1 MGRTKMR
8 EKIISLAILLLV
20 IGVLV
25 FAGSFE
31 EDVQLPEKFD
41 KWLKEEVVYII
52 TPAEKDVFLKLET
65 DRERD
70 LFIDEFWRQ
79 RDPTPGTSRN
89 EAKEEHFKRIQF
101 VNETFGQLSPLKGWQ
116 TDRGKTYIVLGSPY
130 HMERFH
136 TIDTY
141 PIELWYYHG
150 DPKLGQPPV
159 FRLLFFRR
167 GGAGEYELYSPMSD
181 GPKDL
186 VHFVLNDPDQKTML
200 TQDILM
206 GTTQERF
213 DSTVDPLDRE
223 AYKILKNQVSYELA
237 EAAFSNFPGR
247 DGPQNRLPS
256 EIMVQQM
263 ETLPH
268 RKVEDDYAFDFL
280 EHKAVVEVSYSVHF
294 MGNQN
299 LVNVIQ
305 DPTGLFF
312 VNYTIVPDS
321 LSVDTFQDKYF
332 TNLRLSLRV
341 TDTEGHTIFQRE
353 RNVPVELREKE
364 LKLIGEKP
372 FHLCDSFP
380 LISGQY
386 KLNLLMENTVT
397 KEFTSFE
404 KDIYVP
410 DPDYLNMSMPIFSR
424 LVYKGMPQGQAV
436 RAYQIGDVQIYPSL
450 KNTFHVKDTLYVFFQ
465 LFGMSFQQKEDGELE
480 FVFFRG
486 DQPFRTVRKKI
497 SEYRSARD
505 FLEEFS
511 LEDFSD
517 GQYALKVA
525 LLDKEGNELLQA
537 KRDFS
542 VARKAQPGAWYVAQT
557 NPQVDDPFY
566 HFARGNQLLNKREM
580 GQALDELR
588 KAHEGSPE
596 SVEYALSY
604 GRALLIAE
612 NFTEVIKVLTP
623 YAAAGKEEFDLFY
636 YLGEAAK
643 RIGEQ
648 EAAIGYYQ
656 NAINQKGNVV
666 EILNSIGSCYLE
678 LGNKGEALRAWEK
691 SLEVNP
697 NQEKIKK
704 IVEELKRK

>member
-1 MGRTKMR
+1 MR
-8 EKIISLAILLLV
+8 EKIISLAILILV
-20 IGVLV
+20 VGVLV

-70 LFIDEFWRQ
+70 LLIDEFWRQ

-89 EAKEEHFKRIQF
+89 EAKEEHYKRIQF

-223 AYKILKNQVSYELA
+223 AYKILKNNVSYELA

-353 RNVPVELREKE
+353 RNVPVELKEKE

-386 KLNLLMENTVT
+386 KLNLLLENTVT

-436 RAYQIGDVQIYPSL
+436 RAYQIGNVQIYPSL
-450 KNTFHVKDTLYVFFQ
+450 ENTFHVKDTLYVFFQ
-465 LFGMSFQQKEDGELE
+465 IFGMSFQQKEEGELE

-497 SEYRSARD
+497 SEYESTRD
-505 FLEEFS
+505 YLEEFS

-517 GQYALKVA
+517 GRYALKVA

-537 KRDFS
+537 NKDFS

-557 NPQVDDPFY
+557 NPQVGDPFY
-566 HFARGNQLLNKREM
+566 SFARGNQLLNKREM

-596 SVEYALSY
+596 SMEYALSY

-612 NFTEVIKVLTP
+612 NFTEVIRVLTP

-643 RIGEQ
+643 RIGEP

-656 NAINQKGNVV
+656 NALNQRGNVM

-678 LGNKGEALRAWEK
+678 LGNKREALRAWEK
-691 SLEVNP
+691 SLEINP
-697 NQEKIKK
+697 DQETIKK
-704 IVEELKRK
+704 IVEELKKK

>member
-1 MGRTKMR
+1 MR

-20 IGVLV
+20 VGVLV
-25 FAGSFE
+25 FAGSFK

-41 KWLKEEVVYII
+41 KWLKEDVAYII
-52 TPAEKDVFLKLET
+52 TPAEKEVFLKLET
-65 DRERD
+65 NRERD

-79 RDPTPGTSRN
+79 RDPTPGTPRN
-89 EAKEEHFKRIQF
+89 ELKEEHYNRIQF

-130 HMERFH
+130 HMEKFH
-136 TIDTY
+136 TIETY

-159 FRLLFFRR
+159 FRILFFRR

-186 VHFVLNDPDQKTML
+186 VHFVLNDPGQRTML
-200 TQDILM
+200 SQDVLM
-206 GTTQERF
+206 GGTTQERF
-213 DSTVDPLDRE
+213 YSTVDALDRE
-223 AYKILKNQVSYELA
+223 AYKILKNKVSFELA

-268 RKVEDDYAFDFL
+268 RKVQDDYAYEFL

-294 MGNQN
+294 MGNKN

-321 LSVDTFQDKYF
+321 LSVDFFQDKYF
-332 TNLRLSLRV
+332 TNIRLSLRV
-341 TDTEGHTIFQRE
+341 TDTEGRTIFQRE

-364 LKLIGEKP
+364 LKAIGERP

-380 LISGQY
+380 LIAGQY
-386 KLNLLMENTVT
+386 KLNLLLENTVT

-424 LVYKGMPQGQAV
+424 LVYKGMPKGQAV

-450 KNTFHVKDTLYVFFQ
+450 GNTFNVKDTLYVFFQ
-465 LFGMSFQQKEDGELE
+465 IFGMSFQQKEEGELE

-486 DQPFRTVRKKI
+486 EESFRTVRKKI
-497 SEYRSARD
+497 SEYENAKD
-505 FLEEFS
+505 YIEEFS
-511 LEDFSD
+511 LRDFSD
-517 GQYALKVA
+517 GQYTLKVA
-525 LLDKEGNELLQA
+525 LLDKGGNELLQA

-542 VARKAQPGAWYVAQT
+542 VTRQPQPGAWYVAQS
-557 NPQVDDPFY
+557 NPPIEDPFY
-566 HFARGNQLLNKREM
+566 HFAIGNQLLNKREM
-580 GQALDELR
+580 GQAVDELR

-596 SVEYALSY
+596 SMEYALSY
-604 GRALLIAE
+604 GRVLLIAE
-612 NFTEVIKVLTP
+612 NFKEVIKALTP
-623 YAAAGKEEFDLFY
+623 YAAAGKEEFELFY

-643 RIGEQ
+643 RIGEA

-656 NAINQKGNVV
+656 KALTQKGNVV

-678 LGNKGEALRAWEK
+678 LGNTEEALRVWDK
-691 SLEVNP
+691 SLEINP
-697 NQEKIKK
+697 DQSAIRNAINKLKK
-704 IVEELKRK
+704 GSSQ

>member
-1 MGRTKMR
+1 MKKRT
-8 EKIISLAILLLV
+8 ISVAFLFLV
-20 IGVLV
+20 CVL
-25 FAGSFE
+25 FLAGSFE
-31 EDVQLPEKFD
+31 EKVQLSEEYE
-41 KWLKEEVVYII
+41 KWLKEDVAYII
-52 TPAEKDVFLKLET
+52 TPAEKEVFLKLESNK
-65 DRERD
+65 ERD

-79 RDPTPGTSRN
+79 RDPTPGAPGN
-89 EAKEEHFKRIQF
+89 EFKEEHYNRIRF
-101 VNETFGQLSPLKGWQ
+101 TSERFGKFSPLEGWQ
-116 TDRGKTYIVLGSPY
+116 TDRGKIYIVLGSPN
-130 HMERFH
+130 HVEKFH

-167 GGAGEYELYSPMSD
+167 GGAGEYELFSPMSD

-200 TQDILM
+200 TQDVLM

-213 DSTVDPLDRE
+213 DSTVDALDRE
-223 AYKILKNQVSYELA
+223 AYKILKNKVSFELA

-268 RKVEDDYAFDFL
+268 RKVQDDYAYEFL

-294 MGNQN
+294 MGNKN
-299 LVNVIQ
+299 LVNVVQ

-321 LSVDTFQDKYF
+321 LSVDFFQDKYF
-332 TNLRLSLRV
+332 TSLRLSLRV
-341 TDTEGHTIFQRE
+341 TDPGGQTIFQRE

-364 LKLIGEKP
+364 LKIIGEKS

-386 KLNLLMENTVT
+386 KLNLLLENTVT

-410 DPDYLNMSMPIFSR
+410 DPDYLNMSLPIFSR
-424 LVYKGMPQGQAV
+424 LVYKDLPQGQAV

-450 KNTFHVKDTLYVFFQ
+450 ENTFNVKDTLYVFFQ
-465 LFGMSFQQKEDGELE
+465 IFGMSFQQKEEGELE
-480 FVFFRG
+480 FVFFRRNR
-486 DQPFRTVRKKI
+486 PFRTMRKKI
-497 SEYRSARD
+497 SEYENARD
-505 FLEEFS
+505 YMEEFS
-511 LEDFSD
+511 LGDFSE
-517 GQYALKVA
+517 GQYTLKVA

-542 VARKAQPGAWYVAQT
+542 VTRQPQPGAWYVAQT
-557 NPQVDDPFY
+557 NPPVGNPFY

-580 GQALDELR
+580 GKAVDELR

-612 NFTEVIKVLTP
+612 NFKEVIKTLTP
-623 YAAAGKEEFDLFY
+623 YEAAGKEEFELFY

-643 RIGEQ
+643 RIGEA

-656 NAINQKGNVV
+656 KALTQKGNVV

-678 LGNKGEALRAWEK
+678 LGDAEEALRTWDK
-691 SLEVNP
+691 SLEINP
-697 NQEKIKK
+697 NQSAIREAINKLKK
-704 IVEELKRK
+704 

>member
-1 MGRTKMR
+1 MKKRT
-8 EKIISLAILLLV
+8 ISVAFLFLV
-20 IGVLV
+20 CVL
-25 FAGSFE
+25 FLAGSFE
-31 EDVQLPEKFD
+31 EKVQLPEEYE
-41 KWLKEEVVYII
+41 KWLKEDVAYII
-52 TPAEKDVFLKLET
+52 TPAEKEVFLKLESNK
-65 DRERD
+65 ERD

-79 RDPTPGTSRN
+79 RDPTPGTPRN
-89 EAKEEHFKRIQF
+89 ELKEEHYNRIQF
-101 VNETFGQLSPLKGWQ
+101 VNERFGKLSPLKGWQ
-116 TDRGKTYIVLGSPY
+116 TDRGKTYIILGSPN
-130 HMERFH
+130 HVEKFH
-136 TIDTY
+136 TIETY

-159 FRLLFFRR
+159 FRLLFLRR
-167 GGAGEYELYSPMSD
+167 GGAGEYELYSTMSD

-200 TQDILM
+200 SQNVLM

-213 DSTVDPLDRE
+213 DSTVDALDRE
-223 AYKILKNQVSYELA
+223 AYKILKNKVSFELA

-263 ETLPH
+263 ETLPY
-268 RKVEDDYAFDFL
+268 RKVQDDYAYEFL

-294 MGNQN
+294 IGNRN
-299 LVNVIQ
+299 LVNVVQ

-321 LSVDTFQDKYF
+321 LSVDFFQDKYF
-332 TNLRLSLRV
+332 TSLRLSLRV
-341 TDTEGHTIFQRE
+341 TDLEGQTIFQRE
-353 RNVPVELREKE
+353 RNVSVELRDKE
-364 LKLIGEKP
+364 LKIIGEKS

-386 KLNLLMENTVT
+386 KLNLLLENTVT

-410 DPDYLNMSMPIFSR
+410 DPDYLNMTLPIFSR
-424 LVYKGMPQGQAV
+424 LVYKDLPQGQAV

-450 KNTFHVKDTLYVFFQ
+450 ENTFYVKDTLYVFFQ
-465 LFGMSFQQKEDGELE
+465 IFGMSFQQKEEGELE
-480 FVFFRG
+480 FVFFRR

-497 SEYRSARD
+497 SEYENAKD
-505 FLEEFS
+505 YIEEFS
-511 LEDFSD
+511 LGDFSD

-542 VARKAQPGAWYVAQT
+542 VTRQPQPGAWYVAQT
-557 NPQVDDPFY
+557 NPPVEDPFY

-580 GQALDELR
+580 GKAVDELR

-612 NFTEVIKVLTP
+612 NFKEVINALTP
-623 YAAAGKEEFDLFY
+623 YAAAGKEEFELFY

-643 RIGEQ
+643 RIGEA

-656 NAINQKGNVV
+656 KALTQKGNVV

-678 LGNKGEALRAWEK
+678 LGNTEEALQAWDK
-691 SLEVNP
+691 SLEINP
-697 NQEKIKK
+697 DQSTIRDAINKLKK
-704 IVEELKRK
+704 

>member
-1 MGRTKMR
+1 MKKRT
-8 EKIISLAILLLV
+8 ISVAFLFLV
-20 IGVLV
+20 CVL
-25 FAGSFE
+25 FLAGSFE
-31 EDVQLPEKFD
+31 EKVQLPEEYE
-41 KWLKEEVVYII
+41 KWLKEDVAYII
-52 TPAEKDVFLKLET
+52 TPAEKEVFLKLESNK
-65 DRERD
+65 ERD

-79 RDPTPGTSRN
+79 RDPTPGTPRN
-89 EAKEEHFKRIQF
+89 ELKEEHYNRIQF
-101 VNETFGQLSPLKGWQ
+101 TSERFGKSSPLQGWQ
-116 TDRGKTYIVLGSPY
+116 TDRGKKYIVLGSPN
-130 HMERFH
+130 HVEKFH

-200 TQDILM
+200 SQKLLM

-213 DSTVDPLDRE
+213 DSTVDALDRE
-223 AYKILKNQVSYELA
+223 AYKILKNKVSFELA

-268 RKVEDDYAFDFL
+268 RKVQDDYAYEFL

-294 MGNQN
+294 MGNKN
-299 LVNVIQ
+299 LVNVVQ

-321 LSVDTFQDKYF
+321 LSVDFFQDKYF
-332 TNLRLSLRV
+332 TSLRLSLRV
-341 TDTEGHTIFQRE
+341 TDLEGQTIFQRE
-353 RNVPVELREKE
+353 RNVPVELRDKE
-364 LKLIGEKP
+364 LKIIGEKS

-380 LISGQY
+380 LISGRY
-386 KLNLLMENTVT
+386 KLNLLLENTVT

-410 DPDYLNMSMPIFSR
+410 DPDYLNMTLPIFSR
-424 LVYKGMPQGQAV
+424 LVYKDLPQGQAV

-450 KNTFHVKDTLYVFFQ
+450 ENTFYVKDTLYVFFQ
-465 LFGMSFQQKEDGELE
+465 IFGMSFQQKEEGELE
-480 FVFFRG
+480 FVFFRR

-497 SEYRSARD
+497 SEYENAKD
-505 FLEEFS
+505 YIEEFS
-511 LEDFSD
+511 LGDFSD

-542 VARKAQPGAWYVAQT
+542 VTRQPQPGAWYVAQT
-557 NPQVDDPFY
+557 NPPVEDPFY

-580 GQALDELR
+580 GKAVDELR

-612 NFTEVIKVLTP
+612 NFKEVINALTP
-623 YAAAGKEEFDLFY
+623 YAAAGKEEFELFY

-643 RIGEQ
+643 RIGEA

-656 NAINQKGNVV
+656 KALTQKGNVV

-678 LGNKGEALRAWEK
+678 LGNTEEALQAWDK
-691 SLEVNP
+691 SLEINP
-697 NQEKIKK
+697 DQSTIRDAINKLKK
-704 IVEELKRK
+704 

>member
-1 MGRTKMR
+1 M
-8 EKIISLAILLLV
+8 
-20 IGVLV
+20 
-25 FAGSFE
+25 AGSFE
-31 EDVQLPEKFD
+31 EKVQLPEEYE
-41 KWLKEEVVYII
+41 KWLKEEVAYII
-52 TPAEKDVFLKLET
+52 TPAEKEVFLKLESNK
-65 DRERD
+65 ERD

-79 RDPTPGTSRN
+79 RDPTPGTPRN
-89 EAKEEHFKRIQF
+89 ELKEEHYNRIQF
-101 VNETFGQLSPLKGWQ
+101 TNERFGKLSPLKGWQ
-116 TDRGKTYIVLGSPY
+116 TDRGKTYIVLGSPN
-130 HMERFH
+130 HVEKFH

-150 DPKLGQPPV
+150 DPKLGQPPE

-200 TQDILM
+200 SQNVLSGI
-206 GTTQERF
+206 TQERF
-213 DSTVDPLDRE
+213 DSTVDALDRE
-223 AYKILKNQVSYELA
+223 AYKILKNKVSFELA
-237 EAAFSNFPGR
+237 AAAFSNFPGR

-268 RKVEDDYAFDFL
+268 RKVQDDYAYEFL

-294 MGNQN
+294 MGNRN
-299 LVNVIQ
+299 LVNVVQ

-321 LSVDTFQDKYF
+321 LSVDFFQDKYF
-332 TNLRLSLRV
+332 TSLRLSLRV
-341 TDTEGHTIFQRE
+341 TDPEGQTIFQRE
-353 RNVPVELREKE
+353 RNVPVELRDKE
-364 LKLIGEKP
+364 LKIIGEKS

-386 KLNLLMENTVT
+386 KLNLLLENTVT

-410 DPDYLNMSMPIFSR
+410 DPDYLNMTLPIFSR
-424 LVYKGMPQGQAV
+424 LVYKDLPQGQAV

-450 KNTFHVKDTLYVFFQ
+450 ENTFNVKDTLYVFFQ
-465 LFGMSFQQKEDGELE
+465 IFGMSFQQKEEGELE
-480 FVFFRG
+480 FVFFRRNR
-486 DQPFRTVRKKI
+486 PFRTVRKKI
-497 SEYRSARD
+497 SEYENARD
-505 FLEEFS
+505 YIEEFS
-511 LEDFSD
+511 LMDFSD
-517 GQYALKVA
+517 GQYTLKVA

-542 VARKAQPGAWYVAQT
+542 VTRQPQSGAWYVAQT
-557 NPQVDDPFY
+557 NPPVEDPFY

-580 GQALDELR
+580 GKAVDELR
-588 KAHEGSPE
+588 KAHEGSLE

-612 NFTEVIKVLTP
+612 NFKEVINALTP
-623 YAAAGKEEFDLFY
+623 YAAAGKEEFELFY

-643 RIGEQ
+643 RIGEP
-648 EAAIGYYQ
+648 EAAVSYYQ
-656 NAINQKGNVV
+656 KALTQEGNVV
-666 EILNSIGSCYLE
+666 EILNSIASCYLE
-678 LGNKGEALRAWEK
+678 LGNTEEALRFWDK
-691 SLEVNP
+691 SLEINP
-697 NQEKIKK
+697 DQSAIRDAINKLKK
-704 IVEELKRK
+704 

>member
-1 MGRTKMR
+1 MR
-8 EKIISLAILLLV
+8 EKIISLAILILAV
-20 IGVLV
+20 GVLV
-25 FAGSFE
+25 FADSLK
-31 EDVQLPEKFD
+31 EDFQLPEKFGI
-41 KWLKEEVVYII
+41 WLKEDVVYII
-52 TPAEKDVFLKLET
+52 TPAEKEVFLKLENNK
-65 DRERD
+65 EWY

-79 RDPTPGTSRN
+79 RDPTPGTPRN
-89 EAKEEHFKRIQF
+89 ELKEEHYNRIQF
-101 VNETFGQLSPLKGWQ
+101 VNEKFGKLSPLKGWQ
-116 TDRGKTYIVLGSPY
+116 TDRGKTYIVLGSPKQVGK
-130 HMERFH
+130 FH

-141 PIELWYYHG
+141 PIELWYYDG

-167 GGAGEYELYSPMSD
+167 GGAGEYELYSTMSD

-186 VHFVLNDPDQKTML
+186 VHFVLNDPDQKTIL
-200 TQDILM
+200 TQDVLM
-206 GTTQERF
+206 GITQERF
-213 DSTVDPLDRE
+213 DSTVDALDRE

-268 RKVEDDYAFDFL
+268 RKVQDDYAYEFL

-294 MGNQN
+294 MGNRN
-299 LVNVIQ
+299 LVNIVQ

-321 LSVDTFQDKYF
+321 LSLDFFHDKYF

-353 RNVPVELREKE
+353 RNVPIELKEKE
-364 LKLIGEKP
+364 LKIIGEKS

-386 KLNLLMENTVT
+386 KLNLLLENTVT
-397 KEFTSFE
+397 KAFTSFE

-410 DPDYLNMSMPIFSR
+410 DPDYLNMSLPIFSR
-424 LVYKGMPQGQAV
+424 LVYKGLPQGQAV

-450 KNTFHVKDTLYVFFQ
+450 RDTFNVKDTLYVFFQ
-465 LFGMSFQQKEDGELE
+465 IFGMRLQQKEEGELE
-480 FVFFRG
+480 FVFFRR
-486 DQPFRTVRKKI
+486 DRPFRTVRKKI
-497 SEYRSARD
+497 SEYENAKD
-505 FLEEFS
+505 YIEEFS
-511 LEDFSD
+511 LRDFSN
-517 GQYALKVA
+517 GQYTLNVA
-525 LLDKEGNELLQA
+525 LLDKEGNKLLQA

-542 VARKAQPGAWYVAQT
+542 VTRQPQPGAWYVAQT
-557 NPQVDDPFY
+557 NPPVEDPFY
-566 HFARGNQLLNKREM
+566 HFAIGNQLLNKRKM
-580 GQALDELR
+580 GKAVDELK

-612 NFTEVIKVLTP
+612 NFKEVINALIP
-623 YAAAGKEEFDLFY
+623 YAAAGKEEFELFY

-643 RIGEQ
+643 RIGEAE
-648 EAAIGYYQ
+648 EAIRYYQ
-656 NAINQKGNVV
+656 KALTQKGNVV

-678 LGNKGEALRAWEK
+678 LGNIEEALRAWDK
-691 SLEVNP
+691 SLEIHPDQSAIRDAIN
-697 NQEKIKK
+697 KLKK
-704 IVEELKRK
+704 

>member
-1 MGRTKMR
+1 MKKRT
-8 EKIISLAILLLV
+8 ISAAFLFLV
-20 IGVLV
+20 CVCVL
-25 FAGSFE
+25 AGSFE
-31 EDVQLPEKFD
+31 EKIQLPEEYE
-41 KWLKEEVVYII
+41 KWLKEDVAYII
-52 TPAEKDVFLKLET
+52 TPTEKDVFLKLET
-65 DRERD
+65 NKDRD

-79 RDPTPGTSRN
+79 RDPTPGTPGN
-89 EAKEEHFKRIQF
+89 ELKEEHYNRIQF
-101 VNETFGQLSPLKGWQ
+101 ANERFGPLSPLKGWQ

-130 HMERFH
+130 HVEKFH
-136 TIDTY
+136 TIETY

-167 GGAGEYELYSPMSD
+167 GGGGEYELYSPMSD

-186 VHFVLNDPDQKTML
+186 VHFVLNDPDQKTIL

-206 GTTQERF
+206 GTTRERF
-213 DSTVDPLDRE
+213 DSTVDALDRE
-223 AYKILKNQVSYELA
+223 AYKILKNQVSFELA
-237 EAAFSNFPGR
+237 AAAFSNFPGR

-268 RKVEDDYAFDFL
+268 RNVQDDYAYEFL

-321 LSVDTFQDKYF
+321 LSVDFFQDKYF

-341 TDTEGHTIFQRE
+341 TNPEGQTIFQRE
-353 RNVPVELREKE
+353 RNVPLELREKE
-364 LKLIGEKP
+364 LKIIGERP

-380 LISGQY
+380 LILGQY
-386 KLNLLMENTVT
+386 KLNLLLENTVT

-404 KDIYVP
+404 RDIYVP
-410 DPDYLNMSMPIFSR
+410 DPDYLNMSLPILSR
-424 LVYKGMPQGQAV
+424 LVHKGLPQGQAV

-450 KNTFHVKDTLYVFFQ
+450 QSVFHVKDTLYVFFQ
-465 LFGMSFQQKEDGELE
+465 IFGMSFQQQEKGMLE
-480 FVFFRG
+480 FIFLRG
-486 DQPFRTVRKKI
+486 EKAFRTVRKKV
-497 SEYRSARD
+497 SEYTNARD
-505 FLEEFS
+505 YLEEFS

-517 GQYALKVA
+517 GQYTLKVA

-542 VARKAQPGAWYVAQT
+542 VSRQPQLGSWYVAQT
-557 NPQVDDPFY
+557 NPPVEDPFY

-580 GQALDELR
+580 GKAVDELK
-588 KAHEGSPE
+588 KAHEGRPE
-596 SVEYALSY
+596 SLEYALSY
-604 GRALLIAE
+604 GRALMIAE
-612 NFTEVIKVLTP
+612 NFKEVINALTP
-623 YAAAGKEEFDLFY
+623 YAAAGYKKFELFY

-643 RIGEQ
+643 RIGET

-656 NAINQKGNVV
+656 KAITQKGNVV
-666 EILNSIGSCYLE
+666 EVLNSIGSCYRE
-678 LGNKGEALRAWEK
+678 LGNTEEALLAWEK
-691 SLEVNP
+691 SLEVSP
-697 NQEKIKK
+697 DQEKIKK
-704 IVEELKRK
+704 IVEELKKK

>member
-1 MGRTKMR
+1 MKKRT
-8 EKIISLAILLLV
+8 ISVAFLFLV
-20 IGVLV
+20 CVL
-25 FAGSFE
+25 FLAGSFE
-31 EDVQLPEKFD
+31 EKVQLSEEYE
-41 KWLKEEVVYII
+41 KWLKEDVAYII
-52 TPAEKDVFLKLET
+52 TPAEKEVFLKLESNK
-65 DRERD
+65 ERD

-79 RDPTPGTSRN
+79 RDPTPGTPRN
-89 EAKEEHFKRIQF
+89 ELKEEHYNRIQF
-101 VNETFGQLSPLKGWQ
+101 TSERFGKSSPLQGWQ
-116 TDRGKTYIVLGSPY
+116 TDRGKTYIILGSPN
-130 HMERFH
+130 HVEKFH

-200 TQDILM
+200 SQNVLM

-213 DSTVDPLDRE
+213 DSTVDALDRE
-223 AYKILKNQVSYELA
+223 AYKILKNKVSFELA

-268 RKVEDDYAFDFL
+268 RKVQDDYAYEFL

-294 MGNQN
+294 MGNKN
-299 LVNVIQ
+299 LVNVVQ

-321 LSVDTFQDKYF
+321 LSVDFFQDKYF
-332 TNLRLSLRV
+332 TSLRLSLRV
-341 TDTEGHTIFQRE
+341 TDPGGQTIFQRE
-353 RNVPVELREKE
+353 RNVPVELRDKE
-364 LKLIGEKP
+364 LKIIGEKS

-386 KLNLLMENTVT
+386 KLNLLLENTVT

-410 DPDYLNMSMPIFSR
+410 DPDYLNMTLPIFSR
-424 LVYKGMPQGQAV
+424 LVYKDLPQGQAV

-450 KNTFHVKDTLYVFFQ
+450 ENTFNVKDTLYVFFQ
-465 LFGMSFQQKEDGELE
+465 IFGMSFQQKEEGELE
-480 FVFFRG
+480 FVFFRRN
-486 DQPFRTVRKKI
+486 QPFRTVRKKI
-497 SEYRSARD
+497 SEYENAKD
-505 FLEEFS
+505 YIEEFS
-511 LEDFSD
+511 LGDFSD

-525 LLDKEGNELLQA
+525 LLDKEGNKLLQA

-542 VARKAQPGAWYVAQT
+542 VTRQPQPGAWYVAQT
-557 NPQVDDPFY
+557 NPPVEDPFY

-580 GQALDELR
+580 GKAVDELR

-612 NFTEVIKVLTP
+612 NFKEVIYALTP
-623 YAAAGKEEFDLFY
+623 YAAAGKEEFELFY

-643 RIGEQ
+643 RIGEP
-648 EAAIGYYQ
+648 EAAVGYYQ
-656 NAINQKGNVV
+656 KALTQKGNMV
-666 EILNSIGSCYLE
+666 EILNSLGSCYLE
-678 LGNKGEALRAWEK
+678 LGNTEEALRAWDK
-691 SLEVNP
+691 SLEINP
-697 NQEKIKK
+697 DQSTIRDAINKLKK
-704 IVEELKRK
+704 

>member
-1 MGRTKMR
+1 MI
-8 EKIISLAILLLV
+8 EKIISLAILLIV
-20 IGVLV
+20 VGVLV

-31 EDVQLPEKFD
+31 EDFQLPEKFD

-52 TPAEKDVFLKLET
+52 TPGEKDVFLKLET

-79 RDPTPGTSRN
+79 RDPTPGTFRN
-89 EAKEEHFKRIQF
+89 EAKEEHYKRIPF
-101 VNETFGQLSPLKGWQ
+101 VNETFGKLSPLKGWQ

-130 HMERFH
+130 HMEKYH
-136 TIDTY
+136 TIETY

-150 DPKLGQPPV
+150 DPKFGQPPV

-200 TQDILM
+200 TENFLM

-213 DSTVDPLDRE
+213 DSSVDALDRE

-268 RKVEDDYAFDFL
+268 RKVEDDYAIDFL

-294 MGNQN
+294 MGNHN

-321 LSVDTFQDKYF
+321 LSVDAFQDKYF

-341 TDTEGHTIFQRE
+341 TDTEGRTIFQRE
-353 RNVPVELREKE
+353 RNVPVELKEKE
-364 LKLIGEKP
+364 LKLIGERP
-372 FHLCDSFP
+372 FHLCDFFP
-380 LISGQY
+380 LIAGQY

-410 DPDYLNMSMPIFSR
+410 DPDNLNMSMPIFSR
-424 LVYKGMPQGQAV
+424 LVYKDMPQGQAV

-450 KNTFHVKDTLYVFFQ
+450 ENIFHVKDTLYVFFQ
-465 LFGMSFQQKEDGELE
+465 IFGMSFQQKEEGELK

-497 SEYRSARD
+497 SEYESARD
-505 FLEEFS
+505 YLEEFS
-511 LEDFSD
+511 LEGFSD
-517 GQYALKVA
+517 GQYVLKVS
-525 LLDKEGNELLQA
+525 LLDKEGNEFLQA
-537 KRDFS
+537 KRGFS
-542 VARKAQPGAWYVAQT
+542 VSRKRQPGAWYVAQT
-557 NPQVDDPFY
+557 NPQVGDPFY
-566 HFARGNQLLNKREM
+566 SFAIGNQLLNKREM
-580 GQALDELR
+580 EQAQDELR
-588 KAHEGSPE
+588 KAHKGNPE

-612 NFTEVIKVLTP
+612 NFTEVIIVLSP
-623 YAAAGKEEFDLFY
+623 YAASGKEEFDLFY

-643 RIGEQ
+643 RIGEP

-656 NAINQKGNVV
+656 NALNQRGNVV
-666 EILNSIGSCYLE
+666 EILNSIGTCYLE
-678 LGNKGEALRAWEK
+678 IRNTGEALRAFEK

-697 NQEKIKK
+697 NQETIKK
-704 IVEELKRK
+704 IVEELKKK

>member
-1 MGRTKMR
+1 MKKRT
-8 EKIISLAILLLV
+8 ISVAFLFMV
-20 IGVLV
+20 CVL
-25 FAGSFE
+25 FLAGSFE
-31 EDVQLPEKFD
+31 EKVQLPEEYE
-41 KWLKEEVVYII
+41 KWLKEDVAYII
-52 TPAEKDVFLKLET
+52 TPAEKEVFLKLESNK
-65 DRERD
+65 ERD

-79 RDPTPGTSRN
+79 RDPTPGTPRN
-89 EAKEEHFKRIQF
+89 ELKEEHYNRIQF
-101 VNETFGQLSPLKGWQ
+101 VNERFGKLSPLKGWQ
-116 TDRGKTYIVLGSPY
+116 TDRGKTYIILGSPN
-130 HMERFH
+130 HVEKFH

-159 FRLLFFRR
+159 FRLLFLRR
-167 GGAGEYELYSPMSD
+167 GGAGEYELYSTMSD

-186 VHFVLNDPDQKTML
+186 VHFVLNDPDQNTML
-200 TQDILM
+200 TQDVLM

-213 DSTVDPLDRE
+213 DSTVDALDRE
-223 AYKILKNQVSYELA
+223 AYKILKNKVSFELA

-263 ETLPH
+263 ETLPY
-268 RKVEDDYAFDFL
+268 RKVQDDYAYEFL

-294 MGNQN
+294 IGNRN
-299 LVNVIQ
+299 LVNVVQ

-321 LSVDTFQDKYF
+321 LSVDFFQDKYF
-332 TNLRLSLRV
+332 TSLRSSLRV
-341 TDTEGHTIFQRE
+341 TDLEGQTIFQRE
-353 RNVPVELREKE
+353 RNVPVELRDKE
-364 LKLIGEKP
+364 LKIIGEKS

-386 KLNLLMENTVT
+386 KLNLLLENTVT

-410 DPDYLNMSMPIFSR
+410 DPDYLNMTLPIFSR
-424 LVYKGMPQGQAV
+424 LVYKDLPQGQAV

-450 KNTFHVKDTLYVFFQ
+450 ENTFYVKDTLYVFFQ
-465 LFGMSFQQKEDGELE
+465 IFGMSFQQKEEGELE
-480 FVFFRG
+480 FVFFRR

-497 SEYRSARD
+497 SEYENAKD
-505 FLEEFS
+505 YIEEFS
-511 LEDFSD
+511 LGDFSD

-542 VARKAQPGAWYVAQT
+542 VTRQPQPGAWYVAQT
-557 NPQVDDPFY
+557 NPPVEDPFY

-580 GQALDELR
+580 GKAVDELR

-612 NFTEVIKVLTP
+612 NFKEVINALTP
-623 YAAAGKEEFDLFY
+623 YAAAGKEEFELFY

-643 RIGEQ
+643 RIGEA

-656 NAINQKGNVV
+656 KALTQKGNVV

-678 LGNKGEALRAWEK
+678 LGNTEEALQAWDK
-691 SLEVNP
+691 SLEINP
-697 NQEKIKK
+697 DQSTIRDAINKLKK
-704 IVEELKRK
+704 

>member
-1 MGRTKMR
+1 MKKRT
-8 EKIISLAILLLV
+8 ILAAFLFLV
-20 IGVLV
+20 CVL
-25 FAGSFE
+25 FLAGSFE
-31 EDVQLPEKFD
+31 EKVQLPEEYE
-41 KWLKEEVVYII
+41 KWLKEDVAYII
-52 TPAEKDVFLKLET
+52 TPAEKEVFLKLESNK
-65 DRERD
+65 ERD

-79 RDPTPGTSRN
+79 RDPTPGTPRN
-89 EAKEEHFKRIQF
+89 ELKEEHYNRIQF
-101 VNETFGQLSPLKGWQ
+101 VNERFGKLSPLKGWQ
-116 TDRGKTYIVLGSPY
+116 TDRGKTYIILGSPN
-130 HMERFH
+130 HVEKFH

-159 FRLLFFRR
+159 FRLLFLRR
-167 GGAGEYELYSPMSD
+167 GGAGEYELYSTMSD

-186 VHFVLNDPDQKTML
+186 VHFVLNDPDQNTML
-200 TQDILM
+200 TQDVLM

-213 DSTVDPLDRE
+213 DSTVDALDRE
-223 AYKILKNQVSYELA
+223 AYKILKNKVSFELA

-263 ETLPH
+263 ETLPY
-268 RKVEDDYAFDFL
+268 RKVQDDYAYEFL

-294 MGNQN
+294 MGNRN
-299 LVNVIQ
+299 LVNVVQ

-321 LSVDTFQDKYF
+321 LSVDFFQDKYF
-332 TNLRLSLRV
+332 TSLRLSLRV
-341 TDTEGHTIFQRE
+341 TDLEGQTIFQRE
-353 RNVPVELREKE
+353 RNVSVELRDKE
-364 LKLIGEKP
+364 LKIIGEKS

-386 KLNLLMENTVT
+386 KLNLLLENTVT

-410 DPDYLNMSMPIFSR
+410 DPDYLNMTLPIFSR
-424 LVYKGMPQGQAV
+424 LVYKDLPQGQAV

-450 KNTFHVKDTLYVFFQ
+450 ENTFYVKDTLYVFFQ
-465 LFGMSFQQKEDGELE
+465 IFGMSFQQKEEGELE
-480 FVFFRG
+480 FVFFRR

-497 SEYRSARD
+497 SEYENAKD
-505 FLEEFS
+505 YIEEFS
-511 LEDFSD
+511 LGDFSD
-517 GQYALKVA
+517 GQYALKVV

-542 VARKAQPGAWYVAQT
+542 VTRQPQPGAWYVAQT
-557 NPQVDDPFY
+557 NPPVEDPFY

-580 GQALDELR
+580 GKAVDELR

-612 NFTEVIKVLTP
+612 NFKEVINALTP
-623 YAAAGKEEFDLFY
+623 YAAAGKEEFELFY

-643 RIGEQ
+643 RIGEA

-656 NAINQKGNVV
+656 KALTQKGNVV

-678 LGNKGEALRAWEK
+678 LGNTEEALQAWDK
-691 SLEVNP
+691 SLEINP
-697 NQEKIKK
+697 DQSTIRDAINKLKK
-704 IVEELKRK
+704 

>member
-1 MGRTKMR
+1 MKKRT
-8 EKIISLAILLLV
+8 ILAAFLFLV
-20 IGVLV
+20 CVL
-25 FAGSFE
+25 FLAGSFE
-31 EDVQLPEKFD
+31 EKVQLPEEYE
-41 KWLKEEVVYII
+41 KWLKEDVAYII
-52 TPAEKDVFLKLET
+52 TPAEKEVFLKLESNK
-65 DRERD
+65 ERD

-79 RDPTPGTSRN
+79 RDPTPGTPRN
-89 EAKEEHFKRIQF
+89 ELKEEHYNRIQF
-101 VNETFGQLSPLKGWQ
+101 VNERFGKLSPLKGWQ
-116 TDRGKTYIVLGSPY
+116 TDRGKTYIILGSPN
-130 HMERFH
+130 HVEKFH

-159 FRLLFFRR
+159 FRLLFLRR
-167 GGAGEYELYSPMSD
+167 GGAGEYELYSTMSD

-186 VHFVLNDPDQKTML
+186 VHFVLNDPDQNTML
-200 TQDILM
+200 TQDVLM

-213 DSTVDPLDRE
+213 DSTVDALDRE
-223 AYKILKNQVSYELA
+223 AYKILKNKVSFELA

-263 ETLPH
+263 ETLPY
-268 RKVEDDYAFDFL
+268 RKVQDDYAYEFL

-294 MGNQN
+294 MGNRN
-299 LVNVIQ
+299 LVNVVQ

-321 LSVDTFQDKYF
+321 LSVDFFQDKYF
-332 TNLRLSLRV
+332 TSLRLSLRV
-341 TDTEGHTIFQRE
+341 TDLEGQTIFQRE
-353 RNVPVELREKE
+353 RNVPVELRDKE
-364 LKLIGEKP
+364 LKIIGEKS

-386 KLNLLMENTVT
+386 KLNLLLENTVT

-410 DPDYLNMSMPIFSR
+410 DPDYLNMTLPIFSR
-424 LVYKGMPQGQAV
+424 LVYKDLPQGQAV

-450 KNTFHVKDTLYVFFQ
+450 ENTFYVKDTLYVFFQ
-465 LFGMSFQQKEDGELE
+465 IFGMSFQQKEEGELE
-480 FVFFRG
+480 FVFFRR

-497 SEYRSARD
+497 SEYENAKD
-505 FLEEFS
+505 YIEGFS
-511 LEDFSD
+511 LGDFSD
-517 GQYALKVA
+517 GQYALKVV

-542 VARKAQPGAWYVAQT
+542 VTRQPQPGAWYVAQT
-557 NPQVDDPFY
+557 NPPVEDPFY

-580 GQALDELR
+580 GKAVDELR

-612 NFTEVIKVLTP
+612 NFKEVINALTP
-623 YAAAGKEEFDLFY
+623 YAAAGKEEFELFY

-643 RIGEQ
+643 RIGEA

-656 NAINQKGNVV
+656 KALTQKGNVV

-678 LGNKGEALRAWEK
+678 LGNTEEALQAWDK
-691 SLEVNP
+691 SLEINP
-697 NQEKIKK
+697 DQSTIRDAINKLKK
-704 IVEELKRK
+704 